1 MSRIRKIVLGVLVA
15 AVFSVALIGAARNSD
30 VYFLIKKNFT
40 IFSEV
45 YREVSLNYVDEV
57 DPEKLMRKGL
67 NSMLESLDPYTVF
80 IDESQNQ
87 EIEIITR
94 GSYGGVGL
102 DVGVRGGKVVVI
114 APMQGYPAYRKGIR
128 SGDIIKMINGIT
140 VEDLTPEEVQNL
152 TVGEPGSSLEITIER
167 YGVEQDLT
175 FNLERERI
183 DVKNIA
189 YKGLV
194 GPNED
199 IGYINLSRFSQNT
212 AEEIRKAIEEFG
224 TDRLNGLILDLRNNP
239 GGLLEEAVRTVDK
252 FVEPGLMVVETRG
265 RLSQHNSTFSTEEP
279 PMLGTVPLVIL
290 QNEGSASSS
299 EIVAGALQDLDRA
312 VIVGSQ
318 SFGKGLV
325 QIVQPLSYNTALKI
339 TTSRYYI
346 PSGRSIQS
354 ITYTHD
360 EKNSAIV
367 RPDSLRKAF
376 KTRNGR
382 TVYDGEGISPDIAI
396 PTPTPSLLETA
407 LLKDSHFFFFA
418 NRVASQK
425 ESIEADSISD
435 EMFADFQQY
444 LKSSNFDYETESER
458 NLERIKRKFKNENPS
473 LNVTDHVKALE
484 AAIEQ
489 QKEEDFESQSTSLK
503 QTLYLELVSRFKGQ
517 EGKTE
522 VSLQWDPAVEEA
534 LNVIENKNRYS
545 AILANK

>member
-425 ESIEADSISD
+425 ESLEADSISD

>member
-1 MSRIRKIVLGVLVA
+1 MSRIRKIGLSVLVA

-102 DVGVRGGKVVVI
+102 EVGVRGGKIVVI

-128 SGDIIKMINGIT
+128 SGDIIKMINGMS

-167 YGVEQDLT
+167 YGGDQDLT

-189 YKGLV
+189 YKGLI
-194 GPNED
+194 GPNKD

-279 PMLGTVPLVIL
+279 PMLGSVPLVIL

-299 EIVAGALQDLDRA
+299 EIVSGALQDLDRA

-360 EKNSAIV
+360 EQNSAIV

-396 PTPTPSLLETA
+396 PTPAPSLLETA

-425 ESIEADSISD
+425 ESFEADSISD

-444 LKSSNFDYETESER
+444 LEANNFDYETESER
-458 NLERIKRKFKNENPS
+458 NLARIKKKFENENPS
-473 LNVTDHVKALE
+473 VNVADHVKALE

-489 QKEEDFESQSTSLK
+489 QKEENFKSQSTSLK
-503 QTLYLELVSRFKGQ
+503 QTLFLELISRFKGQ

-522 VSLQWDPAVEEA
+522 VSLRWDPAVEEA

>member
-1 MSRIRKIVLGVLVA
+1 MSRIRKIGLGILVA

-102 DVGVRGGKVVVI
+102 DVGVRGGKIVVI

-128 SGDIIKMINGIT
+128 SGDIIKMINGIS

-167 YGVEQDLT
+167 YGGDQDLT

-189 YKGLV
+189 YKGLI
-194 GPNED
+194 GPNKD

-279 PMLGTVPLVIL
+279 PMLGSVPLVIL

-360 EKNSAIV
+360 EQNSAIV

-396 PTPTPSLLETA
+396 PTPAPSLLETA

-425 ESIEADSISD
+425 ESFEADSISD

-444 LKSSNFDYETESER
+444 LEVNNFDYETESER
-458 NLERIKRKFKNENPS
+458 NLARIKKKFENENPS
-473 LNVTDHVKALE
+473 LNVADHVKALE
-484 AAIEQ
+484 AAIEL
-489 QKEEDFESQSTSLK
+489 QKEEDFKSQSTSLK
-503 QTLYLELVSRFKGQ
+503 QTLFLELISRFKGQ

-522 VSLQWDPAVEEA
+522 VSLRWDPAVEEA